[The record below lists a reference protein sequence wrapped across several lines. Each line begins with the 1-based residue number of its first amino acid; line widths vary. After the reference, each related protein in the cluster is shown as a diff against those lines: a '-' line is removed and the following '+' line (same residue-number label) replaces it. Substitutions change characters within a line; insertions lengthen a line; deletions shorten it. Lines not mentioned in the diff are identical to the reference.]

1 MVKNMK
7 IDLKI
12 IEELQRHNQINS
24 YITEQEVALP
34 PAPGGEPGGESPIP
48 PPPAGDTAG
57 ATPPTPP
64 PAPAETSA
72 PIDTKN
78 DPDVEK
84 LDNEG
89 KSDEKKEKGEELEI
103 TDLVKSQKNI
113 EDKQEEY
120 FENLFKHINDLE
132 TKLSTMDN
140 IVNKLNDLESK
151 IEKYREKTPQEKL
164 ELRSLDSGP
173 FNQKLSQF
181 FEDKEED
188 MEKTGKNEYVL
199 TQKDIQD
206 YSPIDIKK
214 SFRDFGDENIGE
226 YVR

>member
-34 PAPGGEPGGESPIP
+34 PAPGGEPGGESPI

>member
-1 MVKNMK
+1 MK

-34 PAPGGEPGGESPIP
+34 PAPGGEPGGELPA
-48 PPPAGDTAG
+48 PPPADATADVTAG

-72 PIDTKN
+72 PVDTET

-84 LDNEG
+84 LDDEG

-132 TKLSTMDN
+132 TKLSNMDN

-151 IEKYREKTPQEKL
+151 IEKYRERTPQEKL

-199 TQKDIQD
+199 TQKDIED

>member
-24 YITEQEVALP
+24 YITEQDATLP
-34 PAPGGEPGGESPIP
+34 PAPGGELGGPPIP
-48 PPPAGDTAG
+48 PPPADATAG

-72 PIDTKN
+72 PIDTKT

-89 KSDEKKEKGEELEI
+89 KSEEKKEKGEELEI

-151 IEKYREKTPQEKL
+151 IEQYREKTPQEKL